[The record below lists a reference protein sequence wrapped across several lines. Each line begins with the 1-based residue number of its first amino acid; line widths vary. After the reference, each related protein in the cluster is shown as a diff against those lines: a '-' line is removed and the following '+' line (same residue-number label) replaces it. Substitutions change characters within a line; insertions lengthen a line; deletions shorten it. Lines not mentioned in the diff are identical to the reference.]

1 MTIKSDFCPR
11 AIAFIP
17 LLLAGGF
24 FSSLAQAC
32 GGFFCQFA
40 PINQAGE
47 QIVFKQEGDTVTAL
61 ILIQYQGEAKDF
73 SWVLPVPGIPE
84 LKVGSELIFS
94 PLELAT
100 RPQFELTRTG
110 EACPSELDF
119 ATDAPA
125 QSNTDQ
131 SDDKSGVT
139 ILQTVSVGPFD
150 AQIITSDDA
159 NALASWLQQNNFDL
173 TKRGAELIKPYVDE
187 QMNFVTLKLS
197 QNQGVGDIQP
207 LLMKYTSAT
216 PMIPIRLTAVA
227 AQPNMGIIVW
237 LLGSARAIPVNYLH
251 VTPNYTRLNWYAG
264 TLSAYSS
271 YQTLITAAMDEAGGQ
286 GFATDYAGTELD
298 YLSQLPSA
306 TQLSDTLSDLA
317 SISNPAL
324 FLASL
329 FNISSFPSGKLLESF
344 QRNLPTDSNSPASV
358 YRASA
363 NLEAQYTLEQLE
375 SARTNIVTELQEKVI
390 TPLTDSLAMFDKNL
404 YLSRLYTTLSPEEM
418 TLDPVFDFNQE
429 LTEQAL
435 LRQATLHS
443 QCLNNES
450 FWTLRLGPGTGRE
463 GEMVIEAVS
472 EPPTFGP
479 PSIDQMAVW
488 RTEIMK
494 NTGSPE
500 LVTQNQFSAFEI
512 GNVAGFRQL
521 ANNDEDSSKG
531 LFGAALS
538 SLSLALLLL
547 IWTRRNKSR

>member
-1 MTIKSDFCPR
+1 MKPDFRPRTIIVISF
-11 AIAFIP
+11 
-17 LLLAGGF
+17 LLACCF
-24 FSSLAQAC
+24 FSTLTQAC

-40 PINQAGE
+40 PIDQAGE
-47 QIVFKQEGDTVTAL
+47 QIVFKQEGDSVTAL
-61 ILIQYQGEAKDF
+61 VLIQYQGEAKDF

-100 RPQFELTRTG
+100 RPQFELKRTG
-110 EACPSELDF
+110 EACPSQSDF
-119 ATDAPA
+119 TSDAPA
-125 QSNTDQ
+125 ESNTDQ

-159 NALASWLQQNNFDL
+159 NALANWLQKNNFDL
-173 TKRGAELIKPYVDE
+173 TDRGQTLIKPYVDE
-187 QMNFVTLKLS
+187 GMNFVTLKLS

-264 TLSAYSS
+264 NLSAYSS

-286 GFATDYAGTELD
+286 GFATDYAGTDLD
-298 YLSQLPSA
+298 YLSQLPTA
-306 TQLSDTLSDLA
+306 KQLTDTLSDLA
-317 SISNPAL
+317 SISSPAL

-329 FNISSFPSGKLLESF
+329 FNEANFPSGKRLESF
-344 QRNLPTDSNSPASV
+344 LRNLPTDNSSPASV
-358 YRASA
+358 YGSSI
-363 NLEAQYTLEQLE
+363 NLDAQYSLENLE
-375 SARTNIVTELQEKVI
+375 SARTQIVTELEDKVI

-435 LRQATLHS
+435 VRQATLQS

-450 FWTLRLGPGTGRE
+450 FWTLTLGPGTGRE
-463 GEMVIEAVS
+463 GDVVIEAVS
-472 EPPTFGP
+472 EPPVFGLP
-479 PSIDQMAVW
+479 GIDQLAVW
-488 RTEIMK
+488 RSEKMK
-494 NTGSPE
+494 NSGSPE
-500 LVTQNQFSAFEI
+500 IVTENQFASFEI
-512 GNVAGFRQL
+512 GNVAEFRQL
-521 ANNDEDSSKG
+521 ANNDDDSSKG

-538 SLSLALLLL
+538 SLSLGLLLL
-547 IWTRRNKSR
+547 MWIRRNKR